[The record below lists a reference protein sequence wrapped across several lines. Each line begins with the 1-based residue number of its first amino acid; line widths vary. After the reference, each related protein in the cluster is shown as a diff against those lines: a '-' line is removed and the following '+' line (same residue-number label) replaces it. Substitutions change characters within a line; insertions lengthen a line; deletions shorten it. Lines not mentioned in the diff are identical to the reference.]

1 MLKLMNLDPNELI
14 EKNVFPKAAFFRGD
28 EAEEFFEYI
37 KSNNVGKVVQMH
49 WDLDSERKIDRIQLP
64 ANASCLESK
73 RINPTITHIYC
84 HRIFR
89 SLPKEEHFCWSNLA
103 KIERMTK

>member
-37 KSNNVGKVVQMH
+37 KSNNVEKVVQMIEA
-49 WDLDSERKIDRIQLP
+49 DTFI
-64 ANASCLESK
+64 
-73 RINPTITHIYC
+73 IY
-84 HRIFR
+84 
-89 SLPKEEHFCWSNLA
+89 EHDH
-103 KIERMTK
+103 MD